1 MHQTTEP
8 IRLAFNGSALL
19 SPLTGVGQYSNS
31 LAQGLL
37 ATGELDIEFFYA
49 AIWSR
54 EIRTKPIKEIGA
66 LKDFIKKFVPQPYR
80 ISRALQGWR
89 FGMGTRRFRPQL
101 YHEPN
106 FLPFKF
112 DGPTVIT
119 AHDLSWIRF
128 PETHPDERVVVMN
141 DLFPKALERAD
152 HVLTDASFV
161 RQEIIEEF
169 GIAPERITSVPL
181 GSRAIFHPRSAEQ
194 CPQVLQE
201 RGLNYRGFV
210 LCVGTLEPRKNLELV
225 IRAYSALPERF
236 RRRRP
241 LVMVGMRGWLTSK
254 VESLMQPM
262 VASGEIRPLGFTSD
276 EDLAVLYAAALTL
289 VYPSL
294 YEGFGLPPLEAMAS
308 GTPVIVSDRSTLPEV
323 VGTAGVQIAADDEPG
338 LREALLRF
346 DEDSSFWQQCAEAS
360 LEQASKFSWERCA
373 RETLAIYRKV
383 VHGAEFGGRQTAAH
397 GRGEV

>member
-31 LAQGLL
+31 LARCLL
-37 ATGELDIEFFYA
+37 ATGELEMEFFYA

-54 EIRTKPIKEIGA
+54 EIRTKPVKEIGA

-128 PETHPDERVVVMN
+128 PETHPDERVIVMN

-152 HVLTDASFV
+152 HVLTDASYV

-169 GIAPERITSVPL
+169 GIAPDRITSVPL
-181 GSRAIFHPRSAEQ
+181 GSREIFRPRSAEQ
-194 CPQVLQE
+194 CRQVLQQ
-201 RGLNYRGFV
+201 RGLDYRGFV

-323 VGTAGVQIAADDEPG
+323 VGTAGVQIAADDEARPARGTAALRRG
-338 LREALLRF
+338 LDRSG
-346 DEDSSFWQQCAEAS
+346 SSCAEAS
-360 LEQASKFSWERCA
+360 LAQASKFSWERCA

-383 VHGAEFGGRQTAAH
+383 VHGAE
-397 GRGEV
+397 

>member
-1 MHQTTEP
+1 MVQP
-8 IRLAFNGSALL
+8 LRVAFNGSALL
-19 SPLTGVGQYSNS
+19 SPLTGVGQYSKS
-31 LAQGLL
+31 LAEQMM
-37 ATGELDIEFFYA
+37 ASPDLDLHLFYA

-54 EIRTKPIKEIGA
+54 EIRTKPVKEIGA

-112 DGPTVIT
+112 DGPTIIT

-128 PETHPDERVVVMN
+128 PETHPDERVAVMN
-141 DLFPKALERAD
+141 ELFPKALERAD
-152 HVLTDASFV
+152 HVLTDASYV

-169 GIAPERITSVPL
+169 GIAPDRITSVPL
-181 GSRAIFHPRSAEQ
+181 GSRKIFHPRSAEQ
-194 CPQVLQE
+194 CRPVLQE
-201 RGLNYRGFV
+201 RGLDYRGFV

-241 LVMVGMRGWLTSK
+241 LVMVGMKGWLTSK

-323 VGTAGVQIAADDEPG
+323 VGAAGVQIAADDEAG

-383 VHGAEFGGRQTAAH
+383 VHGAE
-397 GRGEV
+397 

>member
-1 MHQTTEP
+1 MPETPKP

-31 LAQGLL
+31 LAHCLL
-37 ATGELDIEFFYA
+37 STGALEIEFFYA

-54 EIRTKPIKEIGA
+54 EIRTKPVKEIGA
-66 LKDFIKKFVPQPYR
+66 IKDFIKRFVPQPYR
-80 ISRALQGWR
+80 VSRAMQGWR
-89 FGMGTRRFRPQL
+89 FSMGTRRFRPQL

-112 DGPTVIT
+112 DGPTIIT

-128 PETHPDERVVVMN
+128 PETHPDERVAVMN
-141 DLFPKALERAD
+141 ELFPKALERAD
-152 HVLTDASFV
+152 HIVTDASYV
-161 RQEIIEEF
+161 RQEIIEQF

-181 GSRAIFHPRSAEQ
+181 GSREIFHPRSAEE
-194 CPQVLQE
+194 CRLVLQD
-201 RGLNYRGFV
+201 RGLDYRGFV

-225 IRAYSALPERF
+225 IRAYSRLPVHF

-241 LVMVGMRGWLTSK
+241 LVMVGMKGWLTSK

-276 EDLAVLYAAALTL
+276 EDLAVLYSAALTL

-323 VGTAGVQIAADDEPG
+323 VGSAGVQIAADDETG
-338 LREALLRF
+338 LRQLLMRL
-346 DEDSSFWQQCAEAS
+346 DEDSSFWQQRAEAS
-360 LEQASKFSWERCA
+360 LAQASGFSWERCA
-373 RETLAIYRKV
+373 RETLEIYRKV
-383 VHGAEFGGRQTAAH
+383 VHAH
-397 GRGEV
+397 

>member
-1 MHQTTEP
+1 MKQGIEP

-31 LAQGLL
+31 LARCLL
-37 ATGELDIEFFYA
+37 ASGELEMEFFYA

-54 EIRTKPIKEIGA
+54 EVRTKPVKEIGA

-89 FGMGTRRFRPQL
+89 FGMGTRRFRPQI

-112 DGPTVIT
+112 DGPTIIT

-128 PETHPDERVVVMN
+128 PETHPDERVRVMN
-141 DLFPKALERAD
+141 ELFPKALERAD
-152 HVLTDASFV
+152 HVLTDASYV

-181 GSRAIFHPRSAEQ
+181 GSREIFHPRSAEE
-194 CPQVLQE
+194 CRQVLE
-201 RGLNYRGFV
+201 DHGLDYRGFV

-225 IRAYSALPERF
+225 IRAYSGLPEHF
-236 RRRRP
+236 RRKHP
-241 LVMVGMRGWLTSK
+241 LVMVGMKGWLTSK

-262 VASGEIRPLGFTSD
+262 VASGEVRLLGFTSD
-276 EDLAVLYAAALTL
+276 EELAVLYAAANTL

-323 VGTAGVQIAADDEPG
+323 VGSAGVQIAADDEAG
-338 LREALLRF
+338 LREALRRF
-346 DEDSSFWQQCAEAS
+346 DEDSLFWQQRADAS
-360 LEQASKFSWERCA
+360 LAQAVQFSWERCA
-373 RETLAIYRKV
+373 QETLAIYRKV
-383 VHGAEFGGRQTAAH
+383 IHGH
-397 GRGEV
+397 